1 MSLPI
6 DGSSDSD
13 LRIKGLLDAQIGN
26 WQSNSENVIMNI
38 DNQEVEDSEEENV
51 EWEYDHRDR

>member
-13 LRIKGLLDAQIGN
+13 LRIKGLPDAHIGN

-51 EWEYDHRDR
+51 KWEYDHRDG